1 MFSVNIC
8 INKVVVRIIIE
19 YSPLQEVR
27 RFRRKIYKNNDNND
41 DSGHFPC
48 NKTTTMAA
56 HSRTSLLKNA
66 VYLAEENSF
75 LFYILAGNNSFS
87 VQNSIGKRKRPDIVA
102 TIDL

>member
-1 MFSVNIC
+1 MRSLQKFVQ
-8 INKVVVRIIIE
+8 
-19 YSPLQEVR
+19 YSDADILG
-27 RFRRKIYKNNDNND
+27 D
-41 DSGHFPC
+41 FPC

-56 HSRTSLLKNA
+56 HSSLTRTSLLKNA

-87 VQNSIGKRKRPDIVA
+87 VQNGIVKRKRPDIVA

>member
-1 MFSVNIC
+1 MRSLQKFVQ
-8 INKVVVRIIIE
+8 
-19 YSPLQEVR
+19 YSDAD
-27 RFRRKIYKNNDNND
+27 IHGY
-41 DSGHFPC
+41 FPR

-75 LFYILAGNNSFS
+75 LFYILAENNSFS
-87 VQNSIGKRKRPDIVA
+87 VQNGIDKRKRPNIVA

>member
-1 MFSVNIC
+1 MRSLQKLVQ
-8 INKVVVRIIIE
+8 
-19 YSPLQEVR
+19 YSDADILG
-27 RFRRKIYKNNDNND
+27 N
-41 DSGHFPC
+41 FPC

-66 VYLAEENSF
+66 VYLAYICLAEENSF

-87 VQNSIGKRKRPDIVA
+87 VQNGIDKRKRPDIVA

>member
-1 MFSVNIC
+1 MRSLQKFVQ
-8 INKVVVRIIIE
+8 
-19 YSPLQEVR
+19 YSDADIVG
-27 RFRRKIYKNNDNND
+27 N
-41 DSGHFPC
+41 FPC

-66 VYLAEENSF
+66 FHLAEENSF

-87 VQNSIGKRKRPDIVA
+87 VQNGIDKRKHPDIVA

>member
-1 MFSVNIC
+1 MRS
-8 INKVVVRIIIE
+8 
-19 YSPLQEVR
+19 LQKFVQYLNAD
-27 RFRRKIYKNNDNND
+27 ILGD
-41 DSGHFPC
+41 FPC

-75 LFYILAGNNSFS
+75 LFHILAGNNSFS
-87 VQNSIGKRKRPDIVA
+87 VHIGIDKRKRPDIVA

>member
-1 MFSVNIC
+1 MRSLQKFVQ
-8 INKVVVRIIIE
+8 
-19 YSPLQEVR
+19 YSDADILG
-27 RFRRKIYKNNDNND
+27 N
-41 DSGHFPC
+41 FPR

-66 VYLAEENSF
+66 VYLAEENSL

-87 VQNSIGKRKRPDIVA
+87 VQNGIDKRKRPDIVA

>member
-1 MFSVNIC
+1 MRSLQKFVQ
-8 INKVVVRIIIE
+8 
-19 YSPLQEVR
+19 YSDADILG
-27 RFRRKIYKNNDNND
+27 N
-41 DSGHFPC
+41 FPC

-56 HSRTSLLKNA
+56 HSRTLLKNA

-87 VQNSIGKRKRPDIVA
+87 VQNGIDKRKRPDIVA